1 MDREE
6 RKTWRIGLEGAVD
19 AAPLVRVGFI
29 TDSHY
34 APHLDCGRLQSFRVC
49 SQEAPAPPCWG
60 ECRRY
65 GDSLEKMR
73 RFMRHMNRLGVDFV
87 VEGGD
92 FKDLG
97 RTPEESLA
105 YLDAMESAFSEFR
118 GPRYHVLGNHDH
130 DNLSK
135 NEFLSHVANSGQRA
149 ARAWYSF
156 DCKGVRFIVLDG
168 NYRSD
173 GKPYGRGNFDWRDCF
188 IPQEQIEFLRSELAS
203 APGPCVPFL
212 HQQLDAT
219 DNTLIANAADVRRA
233 IEESGKVKCVVQGHW
248 HAGSFRE
255 INRVAYYS
263 APASVFDSVAES
275 DAHSLIEIFPS
286 GGVRI
291 SLFGYAAELKP
302 PPSPGAGA

>member
-1 MDREE
+1 MDNPERISLNGGATNREKC
-6 RKTWRIGLEGAVD
+6 KTWRIGLEGAVD
-19 AAPLVRVGFI
+19 TAALVRFGFI

-34 APHLDCGRLQSFRVC
+34 APHLDCGRLQSFSDC
-49 SQEAPAPPCWG
+49 PHGMLAPPCWG

-73 RFMRHMNRLGVDFV
+73 RFVRHMNRLGVVFV

-105 YLDAMESAFSEFR
+105 YLDAIESAFSEFR

-135 NEFLSHVANSGQRA
+135 NELLARVANSGQRT

-173 GKPYGRGNFDWRDCF
+173 GKPYCRGNFDWRDCF

-219 DNTLIANAADVRRA
+219 DDTRIAVFEELGWDWTYHAYREARVWNVELESVRRGLGTDDFRPAADTPR
-233 IEESGKVKCVVQGHW
+233 K
-248 HAGSFRE
+248 
-255 INRVAYYS
+255 RVLLEGFA
-263 APASVFDSVAES
+263 
-275 DAHSLIEIFPS
+275 
-286 GGVRI
+286 
-291 SLFGYAAELKP
+291 KK
-302 PPSPGAGA
+302 